1 MAICP
6 LNGYIMIKDK
16 KEIAA
21 ISAVMALI
29 SDETVQIGYQEPIW
43 GHGSHPWAAY
53 GRSTT
58 MQYRDITQR
67 RIIKRSR

>member
-1 MAICP
+1 M
-6 LNGYIMIKDK
+6 KHDK
-16 KEIAA
+16 RSLAA

-29 SDETVQIGYQEPIW
+29 NSEDIAPQYQQPRS
-43 GHGSHPWAAY
+43 GNPSHPWPAY
-53 GRSTT
+53 ARAQT

>member
-1 MAICP
+1 M
-6 LNGYIMIKDK
+6 KDK

-21 ISAVMALI
+21 ISAVMTLLSSEGGSALY
-29 SDETVQIGYQEPIW
+29 TEPQR
-43 GHGSHPWAAY
+43 GQSSHPYAAY
-53 GRSTT
+53 GRQLT